1 MKFCISLKTFEKN
14 LIYQILPIIS
24 INLQKNNSKILGTVF
39 LPKKIKKFCV
49 LRSPHIDKSSR
60 EHFEIRS
67 YKCLIYIEI
76 ISLNCLNN
84 FLKIEMPSG
93 LFCDLLLV

>member
-24 INLQKNNSKILGTVF
+24 KNLQQNNSRILGTIF

-49 LRSPHIDKSSR
+49 LRSPHTDKSSR

-67 YKCLIYIEI
+67 YKCLIYIDI
-76 ISLNCLNN
+76 VSLNCLNH
-84 FLKIEMPSG
+84 FLKIEIPSG
-93 LFCDLLLV
+93 LFCDLLFV